1 VHKTRVYGLT
11 CVLILA
17 AMAARGTTIVLP
29 TDEQLIAKSPV
40 IVDGTVLSTAAVGRD
55 GSIVTDTRI
64 EVARAVKGDAAGT
77 ITVRETGGIVGDR
90 ITKIFGT
97 PEFTAGERVLLF
109 LEPSPR
115 GGYRTID
122 LYVGKFSEAK
132 TADGRRLW
140 LRDDTSG
147 DVTLLDADL
156 HPLAAKNI
164 QRDAAAFET
173 FVANRI
179 GGRAGVKNYGI
190 ENPVL
195 ARDVSPALRPRLR
208 SDFTMISEPT
218 LYRWFRFDSGQA
230 AAWVSS
236 GTQPGYG
243 DGGVSELKTAMG
255 AWNGYAS
262 AKINYTY
269 TGSRTGP
276 MGGLDAANGAN
287 EVLFND
293 PLNEISGTWNRSTG
307 GVVGTGGFNGVSGKQ
322 SWTAPFTADATH
334 PAGTTNAWNIIEGNL
349 TIQDAVSPQNGI
361 SSSRLAEIVA
371 HEFGHTLGFGHS
383 DDPNALMYYSVT
395 GLGPSLRADD
405 QNAARWLYP
414 NGSGTTPPPPPTP
427 TAPAAPTAL
436 TATASG
442 SSIDLSWNDN
452 ANNES
457 GQGIY
462 LASGTGSFAKVTDVA
477 ANAESA
483 RLNGLAAGSY
493 RIYVVAYNGAGI
505 SAQSNTGT
513 ATVSG
518 APSAAFAL
526 TPSAGVAGLTLF
538 TFTDQSTGGVT
549 SRVWSFGD
557 GGTSTQANP
566 THIYPVSGQ
575 FTVTLTVS
583 GGGSMSTA
591 TKLVSVSGP
600 LNASFLYSPANPT
613 TNDAVLF
620 ADQSTGAPTSWQ
632 WSFGDG
638 TTSTAQNPAKRYAA
652 PGNYTVSL
660 TVMREG
666 QSATGT
672 RVITVSGAAPATPSI
687 SPAFDIS
694 TDAPAV
700 GANVSFVDR
709 STGAPTKWVWSFGDG
724 ATATVQNPT
733 HAYAAPGTYLVT
745 MSASNA
751 STSGTA
757 TKQIIVAAV
766 TPFRTLVSVATQ
778 SPGIGGTAW
787 RTELSVF
794 NAGTQGAT
802 VSLVFLPTA
811 GGSIVT
817 RSLFLAPRQAMTYAN
832 VLLDLFGIG
841 TAAGALGIEATSA
854 GTSADLRVSS
864 RTFTTGADGT
874 YGQSVPDVQP
884 DELERTLYITGL
896 IANAAFR
903 TNVGLVN
910 RGGTAMNATLSLF
923 DRSGATLSTKTIGIP
938 ANSFQQ
944 SSLAAYFPE
953 VNGQTHDVLT
963 MRISAPSSDAI
974 SGYCSVIDN
983 ISQDPIYIQAVP
995 TATGGTL
1002 TLPIVGRAPGVNG
1015 TFWRSDVTLFN
1026 PNVNQVTL
1034 TLRYGSQTKAVLLG
1048 GGDTMVLADVLSQ
1061 FGLTSGT
1068 GTLHVSWPTSTGP
1081 VVTSRTYTS
1090 VETGGTYGQSIDPV
1104 AAFGT
1109 RSFVPGLRNDT
1120 SFRSN
1125 VGFVN
1130 GGTETEFFTVTLL
1143 SPSGTELVRNTLT
1156 LAPGE
1161 QVQQS
1166 VTVLFPNVIFPA
1178 GFTLQAE
1185 GDGNAQLFA
1194 YGSMVDNGSGD
1205 PVFFAGR

>member
-1 VHKTRVYGLT
+1 MQKTRVYGLT

-17 AMAARGTTIVLP
+17 AMTARGTTIVLP
-29 TDEQLIAKSPV
+29 TDEQLIAKSPL
-40 IVDGTVLSTAAVGRD
+40 IVDGTVLSTDAVDRD
-55 GSIVTDTRI
+55 GTIVTETRI
-64 EVARAVKGDAAGT
+64 EVARAVKGEAAGT

-97 PEFTAGERVLLF
+97 PEFAAGERVLLF

-132 TADGRRLW
+132 TVDGRRLW
-140 LRDDTSG
+140 LRNDTSG

-156 HPLAAKNI
+156 RPLAAKNI
-164 QRDAAAFET
+164 QRDAAGFET
-173 FVANRI
+173 FLESRVA
-179 GGRAGVKNYGI
+179 GRPGIKNYGI

-195 ARDVSPALRPRLR
+195 AREARPRLQ
-208 SDFTMISEPT
+208 SDFTMISDPSI
-218 LYRWFRFDSGQA
+218 YRWFRFASGQA
-230 AAWVSS
+230 ATWVSS
-236 GTQPGYG
+236 GTQPGYS
-243 DGGVSELKTAMG
+243 DGGVSELKTAMST
-255 AWNGYAS
+255 WTGYAS
-262 AKINYTY
+262 AKILYTY

-276 MGGLDAANGAN
+276 MGGLSGANGAN

-293 PLNEISGTWNRSTG
+293 PLNEITGTWNRNTG

-334 PAGTTNAWNIIEGNL
+334 PAGATTAWNITEGNL

-361 SSSRLAEIVA
+361 SSTRLAEIVA

-383 DDPNALMYYSVT
+383 EDSRALMYYSVT
-395 GLGPSLRADD
+395 GLGPSLRTDD
-405 QNAARWLYP
+405 QDAARWLYP
-414 NGSGTTPPPPPTP
+414 NGSGTTPPPSTPTVP
-427 TAPAAPTAL
+427 TAPTSL
-436 TATASG
+436 IATASG
-442 SSIDLSWNDN
+442 SGIDLSWSDN
-452 ANNES
+452 AGNES
-457 GQGIY
+457 GQAIY
-462 LASGTGSFAKVTDVA
+462 LASGSGSFAKVTDVG
-477 ANAESA
+477 ANVEST
-483 RLNGLAAGSY
+483 RLNGLSAGSY
-493 RIYVVAYNGAGI
+493 RVYVVSYNGAGT
-505 SAQSNTGT
+505 SAPSNTAT

-518 APSAAFAL
+518 APSAAFSL
-526 TPSAGVAGLTLF
+526 TPSAGVAGLTVF
-538 TFTDQSTGGVT
+538 AFADQSTGGIT

-557 GGTSTQANP
+557 GGTSTLANP

-583 GGGSMSTA
+583 GGGTMSTA
-591 TKLVSVSGP
+591 TKLVSVSGS
-600 LNASFLYSPANPT
+600 LTASFLYSPANPT
-613 TNDAVLF
+613 TKDTVVF
-620 ADQSTGAPTSWQ
+620 TDQSTGAPASWQ

-638 TTSTAQNPAKRYAA
+638 TTSTAQNPSKKFAA
-652 PGNYTVSL
+652 QGNYTVSL
-660 TVMREG
+660 TVTRAG
-666 QSATGT
+666 QSSTGS
-672 RVITVSGAAPATPSI
+672 RVITVSESAP
-687 SPAFDIS
+687 
-694 TDAPAV
+694 
-700 GANVSFVDR
+700 
-709 STGAPTKWVWSFGDG
+709 
-724 ATATVQNPT
+724 
-733 HAYAAPGTYLVT
+733 
-745 MSASNA
+745 
-751 STSGTA
+751 
-757 TKQIIVAAV
+757 V
-766 TPFRTLVSVATQ
+766 TPLVSYRTLVSVATQ

-794 NAGTQGAT
+794 NAGTQGAN
-802 VSLVFLPTA
+802 VSLIFLPTA

-817 RSLFLAPRQAMTYAN
+817 RNLFLAPRQAMTYAN

-896 IANAAFR
+896 VANAAFR
-903 TNVGLVN
+903 TNIGLVN

-923 DRSGATLSTKTIGIP
+923 DRGGSTLSTRNITIP

-963 MRISAPSSDAI
+963 MRIAAPSSDAI
-974 SGYCSVIDN
+974 SAYCSVIDN
-983 ISQDPIYIQAVP
+983 ITQDPIYIQAVP

-1002 TLPIVGRAPGVNG
+1002 TVPIVGRAPGMNG
-1015 TFWRSDVTLFN
+1015 TFWRSDVTLYN
-1026 PNVNQVTL
+1026 PNPNQVTL
-1034 TLRYGSQTKAVLLG
+1034 TLRYGSGTKSLLLG
-1048 GGDTMVLADVLSQ
+1048 GNDTMVLADVLSA
-1061 FGLTSGT
+1061 FGLTNGSGT
-1068 GTLHVSWPTSTGP
+1068 LQVSWSTSTGP

-1104 AAFGT
+1104 TAFGS

-1120 SFRSN
+1120 DFRTN

-1130 GGTETEFFTVTLL
+1130 GGLETEFFTVTLL
-1143 SPSGTELVRNTLT
+1143 SPSGIELARNTLT
-1156 LAPGE
+1156 LAPGQ

-1166 VTVLFPNVIFPA
+1166 VTALFPNIVFPA

-1185 GDGNAQLFA
+1185 GDGNAQLFG
-1194 YGSMVDNGSGD
+1194 YGSMVDNVSGD